1 MGGEDMR
8 TPAFANLEDETRCPI
23 CRDAGEGEV
32 VARLIGSY
40 GPTRDQ
46 DGYLVWYWRWQC
58 LKGHEYRNAE
68 YL

>member
-1 MGGEDMR
+1 MSVR
-8 TPAFANLEDETRCPI
+8 TFENLKMPDNICPI

-46 DGYLVWYWRWQC
+46 NWDLVWYWTWQC
-58 LKGHEYRNAE
+58 LKGHVYRNAE